1 MPQLVDKDSIPM
13 HDFDAHVMEENYGN
27 MAWRRRVSLTL
38 HSATTTR
45 RFRRCNALL
54 LINDKLRNV
63 SVRSWGILCR
73 TITKPISSFS
83 KHNQEG
89 SRQ

>member
-27 MAWRRRVSLTL
+27 MAWRVSLTL
-38 HSATTTR
+38 YSATTTR

-54 LINDKLRNV
+54 LINDTLPNM